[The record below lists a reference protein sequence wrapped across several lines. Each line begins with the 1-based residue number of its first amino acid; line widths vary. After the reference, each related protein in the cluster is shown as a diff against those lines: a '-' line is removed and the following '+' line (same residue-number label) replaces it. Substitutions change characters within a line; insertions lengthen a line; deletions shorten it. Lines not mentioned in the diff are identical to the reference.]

1 MYQLPVRLFVASEI
15 VKNASFVVAFMNH
28 LVWKYGANHE
38 SVGHYGCL
46 VVDLHPGLQN
56 FVLENA
62 FRLLQGIGASTKN
75 LAVNAKFSH
84 MEVQPVYPEGVYIP
98 FEKRAIR
105 RYRFAIG
112 RYVAVP
118 DALKLPAEKFEDILF
133 LIDIAGI
140 RL

>member
-1 MYQLPVRLFVASEI
+1 MYELPVRFFVASEI
-15 VKNASFVVAFMNH
+15 VKNARFIVAFMNH

-38 SVGHYGCL
+38 SVGHYGCP
-46 VVDLHPGLQN
+46 VVDLYPRLKN

-75 LAVNAKFSH
+75 LTVNAKFAY
-84 MEVQPVYPEGVYIP
+84 MEVQPVYTEGVYIP
-98 FEKRAIR
+98 FEKRAVR
-105 RYRFAIG
+105 RHRFAID

-118 DALKLPAEKFEDILF
+118 DALKLPAEKFEYSLF